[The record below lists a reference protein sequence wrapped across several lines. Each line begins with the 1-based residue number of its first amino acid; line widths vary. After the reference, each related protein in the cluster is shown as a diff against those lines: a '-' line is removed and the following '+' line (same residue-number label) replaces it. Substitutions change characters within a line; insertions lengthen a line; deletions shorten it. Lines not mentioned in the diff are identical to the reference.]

1 MKKKKM
7 KNILN
12 TILILILSMFIFECN
27 VSAKDIITTK
37 SKVNEKIY
45 TEKQTYIWN
54 WAKVSSARLFAM
66 KNGTYIRV
74 ENSDKHFIVE
84 CFDSSFKS
92 LWAKKIKRSLSMWGD
107 AAYDGKDFFIVT
119 GQKNN
124 KENNKKSV
132 VCITRYNSKWEKTGE
147 TNVKNCFT
155 VCPFDA
161 GTCSV
166 EFYDDIMYIKTGR
179 TMYETDDGN
188 HHQSSM
194 TIVVDKEN
202 MKVLDHPTELYGY
215 ADENK
220 NYGYVSHSFNQM
232 LCIDDGNMIAVD
244 HGDAYPREMVLNDI
258 NDDSSYTF
266 FSIAGET
273 GDNTTGATLGDF
285 KISDTNYI
293 ICGTSVDQ
301 KKAEKNNKLLYTG
314 IKNVYIATMD
324 KKTHKVKFKFVTNF
338 KTENTDDYT
347 PYLTRISKNRYML
360 IWKYKKMLYY
370 REIDGEGKF
379 ITKLKSKKNYELSEC
394 EPVAVNGKIIWYSA
408 KRNKIKFYTIPYKVD
423 TVKLTVPELITTQN
437 KSDLNKVLWKGVK
450 EADGYYIY
458 RSIDGKSFQKIGEY
472 SKKLEADEFFSYKI
486 DNCKDYTKYIYSV
499 SAYCIMDSTGKQ
511 IEGQYNKTGKIC
523 INLKGTKVESIEN
536 TEKGLKVTWQK
547 SKQATGYIL
556 YKKNMNSK
564 DNIFEKCAM
573 ISSGDINNYED
584 TDVEKENVYA
594 YTIAEVFDGFEGQY
608 SDDYIEYMRII
619 APAISSCEFINNKFY
634 VFSPESSDDLICNS
648 LQIYRKEEDGDW
660 EIQEKVF
667 CSVYGQTSSYVRVKN
682 PLEDGHVYTYKIV
695 NEKRYDNY
703 SSRPQE
709 FEIKY
714 NAPAK
719 NVQRNKNIRENKET
733 ITWDFVVGSKKYILY
748 AVSNNGDYICKI
760 GEVNA
765 DTNNYVMYGKFY
777 NNIVIMPQ

>member
-1 MKKKKM
+1 M
-7 KNILN
+7 
-12 TILILILSMFIFECN
+12 
-27 VSAKDIITTK
+27 
-37 SKVNEKIY
+37 
-45 TEKQTYIWN
+45 
-54 WAKVSSARLFAM
+54 
-66 KNGTYIRV
+66 
-74 ENSDKHFIVE
+74 
-84 CFDSSFKS
+84 
-92 LWAKKIKRSLSMWGD
+92 
-107 AAYDGKDFFIVT
+107 
-119 GQKNN
+119 
-124 KENNKKSV
+124 
-132 VCITRYNSKWEKTGE
+132 
-147 TNVKNCFT
+147 
-155 VCPFDA
+155 
-161 GTCSV
+161 
-166 EFYDDIMYIKTGR
+166 
-179 TMYETDDGN
+179 
-188 HHQSSM
+188 
-194 TIVVDKEN
+194 
-202 MKVLDHPTELYGY
+202 
-215 ADENK
+215 
-220 NYGYVSHSFNQM
+220 
-232 LCIDDGNMIAVD
+232 
-244 HGDAYPREMVLNDI
+244 
-258 NDDSSYTF
+258 
-266 FSIAGET
+266 
-273 GDNTTGATLGDF
+273 
-285 KISDTNYI
+285 
-293 ICGTSVDQ
+293 
-301 KKAEKNNKLLYTG
+301 
-314 IKNVYIATMD
+314 
-324 KKTHKVKFKFVTNF
+324 KFKFVTNF

-499 SAYCIMDSTGKQ
+499 SAYCIMDSTGKK

>member
-1 MKKKKM
+1 
-7 KNILN
+7 
-12 TILILILSMFIFECN
+12 MFIFECN

-486 DNCKDYTKYIYSV
+486 DNCKDYTKYIY
-499 SAYCIMDSTGKQ
+499 
-511 IEGQYNKTGKIC
+511 
-523 INLKGTKVESIEN
+523 
-536 TEKGLKVTWQK
+536 
-547 SKQATGYIL
+547 
-556 YKKNMNSK
+556 
-564 DNIFEKCAM
+564 
-573 ISSGDINNYED
+573 
-584 TDVEKENVYA
+584 
-594 YTIAEVFDGFEGQY
+594 
-608 SDDYIEYMRII
+608 
-619 APAISSCEFINNKFY
+619 
-634 VFSPESSDDLICNS
+634 
-648 LQIYRKEEDGDW
+648 
-660 EIQEKVF
+660 
-667 CSVYGQTSSYVRVKN
+667 
-682 PLEDGHVYTYKIV
+682 IV
-695 NEKRYDNY
+695 
-703 SSRPQE
+703 
-709 FEIKY
+709 
-714 NAPAK
+714 
-719 NVQRNKNIRENKET
+719 
-733 ITWDFVVGSKKYILY
+733 
-748 AVSNNGDYICKI
+748 
-760 GEVNA
+760 
-765 DTNNYVMYGKFY
+765 
-777 NNIVIMPQ
+777 

>member
-1 MKKKKM
+1 MTINKM
-7 KNILN
+7 KNILS
-12 TILILILSMFIFECN
+12 TILILLLSVFIFEHN
-27 VSAKDIITTK
+27 VSAKDIIEAK
-37 SKVNEKIY
+37 SKINEKIY
-45 TEKQTYIWN
+45 TDTQTYIGN
-54 WAKVSSARLFAM
+54 WAKVSSAKLFAM
-66 KNGTYIRV
+66 KNDTYIRV

-194 TIVVDKEN
+194 TIVVDKEK

-215 ADENK
+215 TDENK

-232 LCIDDGNMIAVD
+232 LWIDDGNMIAVD

-314 IKNVYIATMD
+314 IKNVYIATID

-360 IWKYKKMLYY
+360 IWKYKKILYY
-370 REIDGEGKF
+370 REIDGDGNF
-379 ITKLKSKKNYELSEC
+379 ITKLKSKRNYELSEC
-394 EPVAVNGKIIWYSA
+394 EPVAVNGKIVWYST
-408 KRNKIKFYTIPYKVD
+408 KRNQLKFYTLSYKVNNINLSAPKL
-423 TVKLTVPELITTQN
+423 VKTHENNACN
-437 KSDLNKVLWKGVK
+437 KLLWNSVK
-450 EADGYYIY
+450 DADGYYIY
-458 RSIDGKSFQKIGEY
+458 RKEDGKDFEKIAEY
-472 SKKLEADEFFSYKI
+472 SKKSEADELFKYDLS
-486 DNCKDYTKYIYSV
+486 DCKEYTKYTFSV
-499 SAYCIMDSTGKQ
+499 SAYYIVDSTGK
-511 IEGQYNKTGKIC
+511 IKEGPYDASGKVYVK
-523 INLKGTKVESIEN
+523 LSEMKVDTVEN

-547 SKQATGYIL
+547 SDIATGYIL
-556 YKKNMNSK
+556 YKKDANDTDS
-564 DNIFEKCAM
+564 ELVKCAM
-573 ISSGDINNYED
+573 ISSGDINSYED
-584 TDVEKENVYA
+584 TNVEKGKTYA
-594 YTIAEVFDGFEGQY
+594 YSIAEVFDGFEGQY
-608 SDDYIEYMRII
+608 SDEYVKYKRII
-619 APAISSCEFINNKFY
+619 APIITNCEYINGNFYIFSSET
-634 VFSPESSDDLICNS
+634 SEDLISNNFNV
-648 LQIYRKEEDGDW
+648 YRKDGDGDW
-660 EIQEKVF
+660 QLQETVF
-667 CSVYGQTSSYVRVKN
+667 YSVYGQAASYVRVKN
-682 PLEDGHVYTYKIV
+682 PLEDGHIYTYKIV
-695 NEKRYDNY
+695 NEEWYDNY
-703 SSRPQE
+703 SSKPQK

-719 NVQRNKNIRENKET
+719 NVQRNKNIRENTET
-733 ITWDFVVGSKKYILY
+733 ITWDFVAGAKAYILY
-748 AVSNNGDYICKI
+748 AVSNSGGYICKI

-765 DTNNYVMYGKFY
+765 DTNSYVMYRKFY
-777 NNIVIMPQ
+777 NNIVVMPQ